1 MYVILKHIHFIE
13 KNKDNTGYINTDQVS
28 RREEEEN
35 RVKEDLGRSIKYGKK
50 ESGHERKSPEGLAM
64 LGYRGVANT
73 LQ

>member
-1 MYVILKHIHFIE
+1 M
-13 KNKDNTGYINTDQVS
+13 
-28 RREEEEN
+28 
-35 RVKEDLGRSIKYGKK
+35 KYGK

>member
-1 MYVILKHIHFIE
+1 MIIPAHVNSKSE
-13 KNKDNTGYINTDQVS
+13 
-28 RREEEEN
+28 RRG
-35 RVKEDLGRSIKYGKK
+35 RKQGDRILGRSMKYGKK